1 MLNLATE
8 NKVCLRAVV
17 GLKFIAF
24 YSATAHTLTVRRNKP
39 QYIEKKRVEKPYY
52 IENLIQDRIDKERSK
67 FKGTSEEFERA
78 FNNNIPDLIKSIT
91 SGLAETIFEYCV
103 GEENDLKKRELEIV
117 DKIEGKYKTGLT
129 LFEGFIELNSKIS
142 SITYDKFYNIFDTYE
157 DHQKLDTLIS
167 NHVRA
172 CQISNEIK
180 ILIANG
186 YADGAF
192 ARWRTLHEI
201 CVVFLYLYDSSY
213 EIIEMYNDYAV
224 IEGYR
229 KAKSYNQ
236 CADFFGWELL
246 SDEELNQLYINKE
259 EVISKYGKDFQKS
272 YGWTMNSLPNGKRN
286 FKELEKLVAKDNLR
300 AVYTWSNESI
310 HAGVSGIN
318 MKLSLRSEEQ
328 NKFLTGP
335 NDYGFLDPVQYATAS
350 LYEMSSVLLGMEDSI
365 LNKVLV
371 ELLVFFQNE
380 IVKEFDKIES
390 E

>member
-1 MLNLATE
+1 ME
-8 NKVCLRAVV
+8 R
-17 GLKFIAF
+17 
-24 YSATAHTLTVRRNKP
+24 
-39 QYIEKKRVEKPYY
+39 PYY

-67 FKGTSEEFERA
+67 YQGTSEEFEKE
-78 FNNNIPDLIKSIT
+78 FNKKIPELIKSIT
-91 SGLAETIFEYCV
+91 GGLAETIFEYCV

-117 DKIEGKYKTGLT
+117 DKIESKYKTGLT

-142 SITYDKFYNIFDTYE
+142 SITYDKFYKIFDTYE

-172 CQISNEIK
+172 CQIANEIK
-180 ILIANG
+180 VLVSNG
-186 YADGAF
+186 FADGAF

-224 IEGYR
+224 IEEYR
-229 KAKSYNQ
+229 KAISYNE
-236 CADFFGWELL
+236 CSDFFDWEPI
-246 SDEELNQLYINKE
+246 SEKELNQLSLNKE
-259 EVISKYGKDFQKS
+259 ELISKYGKDFQKS
-272 YGWTMNSLPNGKRN
+272 YGWTMRSLPNGKRN
-286 FKELEKLVAKDNLR
+286 FKELENLVAKDNLR

-318 MKLSLRSEEQ
+318 TKLSLRDEEQ
-328 NKFLTGP
+328 NNFLTGP
-335 NDYGFLDPVQYATAS
+335 NDCGFLDPIQYATDS

-380 IVKEFDKIES
+380 IVKEFDRIEN